1 MRILQVTPFFAE
13 SYGGTERYSYFL
25 SNALADRGHDVE
37 VYTSR
42 LYKGVYNPRLRP
54 NLLVHRYVTLGSV
67 WKINPLA
74 VILPSLIWNAA
85 DYDVIHAHSFLYFT
99 SNQVALAKIYRSYFN
114 MRTPPVLL
122 QIHGGIGIPKAL
134 KIPRYKKT
142 TKRLYDNSIGS
153 MTIHAADA
161 ILTMSKIEKE
171 QILENFK
178 VDENQI
184 LLLPNAVLDE
194 TLDLARFKRLDYE
207 KDVFT
212 LIYAGDLEPWKA
224 VDDLITALKIVRKKI
239 DNIELMIVG
248 EGTQK
253 KKLEKMARGLPVWFT
268 GYLPHKQA
276 LIRIAE
282 ANAFVMPS
290 IWEGLPTV
298 ILEAMA
304 AKTPVISTS
313 VGAIPEVVKDE
324 ETGLLV
330 EPANPKAL
338 ADAIYKL
345 WKNQDLAEEIM
356 NKSYN
361 KVKRQY
367 TFSRV
372 ARYAEHIYR
381 HMINI
386 R

>member
-74 VILPSLIWNAA
+74 IILPALIWNASE
-85 DYDVIHAHSFLYFT
+85 YDVIHAHSFLYFT

-122 QIHGGIGIPKAL
+122 QIHGGIGIPKEL
-134 KIPRYKKT
+134 KISRYKKT
-142 TKRLYDNSIGS
+142 IKRIYDNTIGS

-161 ILTMSKIEKE
+161 ILTMSQIEKE

-184 LLLPNAVLDE
+184 LILPNAVLDE
-194 TLDLARFKRLDYE
+194 TLELARFKKLDYE

-224 VDDLITALKIVRKKI
+224 VDDLIAALKIVRKKI

-313 VGAIPEVVKDE
+313 VGAIPEIVKDE

-330 EPANPKAL
+330 KPANPQAL
-338 ADAIYKL
+338 AEAIYKL
-345 WKNQDLAEEIM
+345 WKNQDLAEKIA

-361 KVKRQY
+361 MIKRKY
-367 TFSRV
+367 TFSRI

-381 HMINI
+381 HMMNSK
-386 R
+386 